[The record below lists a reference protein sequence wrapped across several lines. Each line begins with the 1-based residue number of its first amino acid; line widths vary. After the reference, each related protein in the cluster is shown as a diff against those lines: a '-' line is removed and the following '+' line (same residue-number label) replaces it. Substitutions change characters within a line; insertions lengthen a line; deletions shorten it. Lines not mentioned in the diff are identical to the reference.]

1 MLFRSGVI
9 AGAVQVLTNPFSH
22 VPTIGASGAIA
33 AVMGAYLVK
42 FPKARIITLVPL
54 FVFMTTMEIPAV
66 LLLLYWF
73 VIQLFSSLTGV
84 GALESRYGDGG
95 VAWFAHVGGF
105 VAGMLLI
112 RRFPERRRPRVWWA
126 EE

>member
-1 MLFRSGVI
+1 
-9 AGAVQVLTNPFSH
+9 
-22 VPTIGASGAIA
+22 
-33 AVMGAYLVK
+33 
-42 FPKARIITLVPL
+42 
-54 FVFMTTMEIPAV
+54 MTTMEIPAV